1 MRGVDGQ
8 VSKGMDRLHGREH
21 LGVWDHGGLESLRT
35 RLCGVIWQSNEKRS
49 RRRAIARAKE
59 EKASETRRE
68 NRCRRGR

>member
-35 RLCGVIWQSNEKRS
+35 RLCGVI
-49 RRRAIARAKE
+49 
-59 EKASETRRE
+59 
-68 NRCRRGR
+68 